1 MQYRTISNG
10 ATSFEVSTL
19 CLGTMFFGTRTDTAT
34 SLEILD
40 RFAEAGGTFVDTANN
55 YNTWVG
61 GHGRDSEDV
70 LGEWIR
76 RRGGLGDVRLATK
89 LGAAKKD
96 PALPLQTV
104 EPTNYQGL
112 SAEVVAR
119 EARLSLQ
126 HLGIDRIDVLYGH
139 VDDRETPLAET
150 VGAFGQ
156 LQREGIVGISG
167 ISNVALWRLVEA
179 REEALRQGVAP
190 YGVVQQGYS
199 YVYPSPAAGRTN
211 DVSADLLDYAQS
223 LAAGAGAGADAA
235 AGAAAG
241 AGADGQADAAGR
253 PPLTITAYS
262 PLHQGAFT
270 RDDKPLWA
278 PMRHASNRERLRVLH
293 DVAAEIGATPNQVA
307 LAWLLGGAVPVI
319 PVVGISSVA
328 QLDEALAAADL
339 VLDPEVRA
347 RLDAADLVLDAE
359 MRARLE
365 LA

>member
-10 ATSFEVSTL
+10 TTSFEVSTL

-40 RFAEAGGTFVDTANN
+40 RFADAGGTFVDTANN
-55 YNTWVG
+55 YNAWVG

-96 PALPLQTV
+96 PALPLQNV
-104 EPTNYQGL
+104 EPTNFQGL

-150 VGAFGQ
+150 VAAFGQ
-156 LQREGIVGISG
+156 LQREGLVGISG

-211 DVSADLLDYAQS
+211 DVSADLLDYVAS
-223 LAAGAGAGADAA
+223 LGTGADAA
-235 AGAAAG
+235 A
-241 AGADGQADAAGR
+241 R

-270 RDDKPLWA
+270 RDDKPMWA
-278 PMRHASNRERLRVLH
+278 PMRHASNRERVRVLH

-328 QLDEALAAADL
+328 QLEEALAAADL
-339 VLDPEVRA
+339 VLDADVRA

>member
-10 ATSFEVSTL
+10 STSFEVSTL

-34 SLEILD
+34 SLDILD

-55 YNTWVG
+55 YNAWVG

-76 RRGGLGDVRLATK
+76 RRGGLGEVRLATK

-96 PALPLQTV
+96 PALPLQNV
-104 EPTNYQGL
+104 EPTNFQGL

-139 VDDRETPLAET
+139 VDDRETPIAET
-150 VGAFGQ
+150 VAAFGQ
-156 LQREGIVGISG
+156 LQREGLVGISG
-167 ISNVALWRLVEA
+167 ISNVALWRLIEA
-179 REEALRQGVAP
+179 REEALRQGVDP

-199 YVYPSPAAGRTN
+199 YVYPSPGAGRTN
-211 DVSADLLDYAQS
+211 DVSVDLLDYVAVAGIDGRRP
-223 LAAGAGAGADAA
+223 LAV
-235 AGAAAG
+235 
-241 AGADGQADAAGR
+241 
-253 PPLTITAYS
+253 TAYS

-270 RDDKPLWA
+270 RDDKPMWA
-278 PMRHASNRERLRVLH
+278 PMRHASNRERVRALH

-307 LAWLLGGAVPVI
+307 LAWLLGAAVPVI

-328 QLDEALAAADL
+328 QLEEALAASEL
-339 VLDPEVRA
+339 VLDAEVRA
-347 RLDAADLVLDAE
+347 RLDAADLDVRAE
-359 MRARLE
+359 VA
-365 LA
+365 A

>member
-10 ATSFEVSTL
+10 TTSFEVSTL

-40 RFAEAGGTFVDTANN
+40 RFAQAGGTFVDTANN
-55 YNTWVG
+55 YNAWVG

-156 LQREGIVGISG
+156 LQREGLVGISG

-211 DVSADLLDYAQS
+211 DVSADLLDYVAS
-223 LAAGAGAGADAA
+223 LGAGVDAGTDAA
-235 AGAAAG
+235 A
-241 AGADGQADAAGR
+241 R

-328 QLDEALAAADL
+328 QLEEALAAVDL

>member
-1 MQYRTISNG
+1 MQYRTISSG
-10 ATSFEVSTL
+10 STSFEVSTL

-34 SLEILD
+34 SLAILD
-40 RFAEAGGTFVDTANN
+40 RFADAGGTFVDTANN
-55 YNTWVG
+55 YNAWVG

-96 PALPLQTV
+96 PALPLQNV
-104 EPTNYQGL
+104 EPTNFQGL
-112 SAEVVAR
+112 SADVVAR
-119 EARLSLQ
+119 EARLSLE
-126 HLGIDRIDVLYGH
+126 HLGIDRLDVLYGH

-150 VGAFGQ
+150 VAAFGQ
-156 LQREGIVGISG
+156 LQREGLVGIAG

-179 REEALRQGVAP
+179 REEALRQGVDP

-211 DVSADLLDYAQS
+211 DVSVELLDF
-223 LAAGAGAGADAA
+223 AASAGVD
-235 AGAAAG
+235 
-241 AGADGQADAAGR
+241 GR

-270 RDDKPLWA
+270 RDDKPMWA

-293 DVAAEIGATPNQVA
+293 DLAAEIGATPNQVA
-307 LAWLLGGAVPVI
+307 LAWLLGGPVPVI

-328 QLDEALAAADL
+328 QLEEALAAVDL
-339 VLDPEVRA
+339 VLEPEERD

-359 MRARLE
+359 VRARLE
-365 LA
+365 PA